1 MILFLRWE
9 QSLLSVSIN
18 SLFTVKYL
26 IKVCSLFSTDN
37 GAVVSFHTTSQ
48 QFTSI
53 KSDELTKQRVYNSY
67 VKRISHCTRSEK
79 LQLCKA

>member
-9 QSLLSVSIN
+9 QSLLFVSIN

-26 IKVCSLFSTDN
+26 IKVWTLFSTDN

-48 QFTSI
+48 QLTSI
-53 KSDELTKQRVYNSY
+53 KSDELTRQGVHDSY
-67 VKRISHCTRSEK
+67 INGISHCTRSEK
-79 LQLCKA
+79 LQLCRA